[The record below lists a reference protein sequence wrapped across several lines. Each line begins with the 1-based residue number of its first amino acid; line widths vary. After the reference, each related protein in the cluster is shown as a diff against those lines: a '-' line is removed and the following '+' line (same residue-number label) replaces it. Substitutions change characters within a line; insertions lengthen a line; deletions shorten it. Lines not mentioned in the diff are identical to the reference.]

1 MFKPFGVEMK
11 MLADVK
17 ERVLVGWNGDKHC
30 LRLKGLKREK
40 NGQAEHAVSMPLR
53 EGQERLDIVAVPL
66 AVDEGRKRCRPFVVG
81 VPSEQ
86 FLHFRIVVFEQKTGD
101 LICVVIG
108 AYTCQHRCFTGK
120 RISDVYECVDGR
132 TA

>member
-1 MFKPFGVEMK
+1 MK

-17 ERVLVGWNGDKHC
+17 DSVLVGWNGDKHC

-86 FLHFRIVVFEQKTGD
+86 FLHFSVSQGRGLAMCTSALTDGQHEPRFSIVFC
-101 LICVVIG
+101 I
-108 AYTCQHRCFTGK
+108 
-120 RISDVYECVDGR
+120 
-132 TA
+132 

>member
-1 MFKPFGVEMK
+1 MK

-17 ERVLVGWNGDKHC
+17 DSVLVGWNGDKHC

-86 FLHFRIVVFEQKTGD
+86 FLHFRIVVFEQEDQATLNLRGSRRIH
-101 LICVVIG
+101 LSTSVF
-108 AYTCQHRCFTGK
+108 HREE
-120 RISDVYECVDGR
+120 D
-132 TA
+132 